1 LSIIVAVFLFFRL
14 RGAEE
19 RPAAAASASAE
30 WGWGRELKGDVVGIS
45 SPNST
50 DDNDG

>member
-19 RPAAAASASAE
+19 RPAAAASAE
-30 WGWGRELKGDVVGIS
+30 WGELKGDVVGIS

>member
-19 RPAAAASASAE
+19 RPASAASAASAE
-30 WGWGRELKGDVVGIS
+30 WGELKGDVVGIS

>member
-19 RPAAAASASAE
+19 RPAAAASAE
-30 WGWGRELKGDVVGIS
+30 WGWGELKGDVVGIS